1 VIDKLRVTAGE
12 VRGTEVRL
20 RSVLRGLVPE
30 ANLKSGSV
38 FNDLLIR
45 GLAYGAV
52 LLEKEADEVRSRMS
66 LSLLAART
74 DNAASIAL
82 DDLVSNW
89 LIERKQG
96 GLATGEIFLATSSTA
111 GYAIP
116 SNIRFTVPGGVAFV
130 LADSSSDI
138 AVSVDDLLEDTS
150 VTPSR
155 YLYRLS
161 VISASSGLGGS
172 LPPSTFTSS
181 FQPANFSSAFSVS
194 PMSAV
199 AAIETNSALVDRAKD
214 SLSLR
219 GLSTVRSIKATLED
233 EELPTLYNVEVV
245 SSGDSEMQRDL
256 VTIGDYATTVHSLG
270 YANILPY
277 LAVISDPVTAQ
288 LSTTATSVQLP
299 SQYAITGLRSVKD
312 SSNNELP
319 RVSQTS
325 PGKYA
330 VRDGSV
336 ISVVS
341 ELPPA
346 YVEVNPASYSA
357 NTHNRVGDSIGLKT
371 VDLAPVKYSVALYTA
386 AEFGT
391 INTLVSSEDNRI
403 ATGNVA
409 TVLPNLVE
417 VYLKLCYVRNTNSPV
432 AISTSRIQQVAVSY
446 INSYVGSLTVS
457 GIVSHLIQNLYQ
469 YVASIDLSASTFM
482 YALNLP
488 DGTVA
493 PYSTTSLFSVEDV
506 SKLLDPEQSFT
517 RDSLLDMQ
525 ISDRTCQFY
534 AGTHTVSV
542 VEAV

>member
-1 VIDKLRVTAGE
+1 MIDKLRVTAGE

-20 RSVLRGLVPE
+20 RSVLRDLVPE

-66 LSLLAART
+66 LSMLADRT

-96 GLATGEIFLATSSTA
+96 GLATGEIFLATSSTS
-111 GYAIP
+111 GYVIP

-138 AVSVDDLLEDTS
+138 AVSADDLLEDTS

-199 AAIETNSALVDRAKD
+199 AAIETNSALVDRAKN

-233 EELPTLYNVEVV
+233 EELSTLYNVEVV

-277 LAVISDPVTAQ
+277 LAVISDQVTAQ
-288 LSTTATSVQLP
+288 LSDTATSVQLP
-299 SQYAITGLRSVKD
+299 SQYAITGLSSVKD

-319 RVSQTS
+319 RVSRTS
-325 PGKYA
+325 AGKYA
-330 VRDGSV
+330 VRDESG

-341 ELPPA
+341 ALPTA

-357 NTHNRVGDSIGLKT
+357 STHNTAGDSIALKT
-371 VDLAPVKYSVALYTA
+371 VDSDPVSYSVALYTA

-432 AISTSRIQQVAVSY
+432 EISTSRIQQVAVSY

-469 YVASIDLSASTFM
+469 YVASIDLSASTFK

-506 SKLLDPEQSFT
+506 SKLLDPEQDLT
-517 RDSLLDMQ
+517 RDSLLGMQ

-542 VEAV
+542 KAV

>member
-1 VIDKLRVTAGE
+1 
-12 VRGTEVRL
+12 
-20 RSVLRGLVPE
+20 
-30 ANLKSGSV
+30 
-38 FNDLLIR
+38 
-45 GLAYGAV
+45 
-52 LLEKEADEVRSRMS
+52 MS
-66 LSLLAART
+66 LSLLADRT

-96 GLATGEIFLATSSTA
+96 GLATGEIFLATSSPT
-111 GYAIP
+111 GYVIP
-116 SNIRFTVPGGVAFV
+116 ASIRFTVPGGVAFV
-130 LADSSSDI
+130 LADPSSDI
-138 AVSVDDLLEDTS
+138 TVSVDNLVEDTS
-150 VTPSR
+150 VSPTR

-199 AAIETNSALVDRAKD
+199 AAIETNSALVDRAKN

-233 EELPTLYNVEVV
+233 EEISTLYNVEVV

-270 YANILPY
+270 YANIIPY
-277 LAVISDPVTAQ
+277 LAVISQPVSIE
-288 LSTTATSVQLP
+288 LSTTDTTVQLP
-299 SQYAITGLRSVKD
+299 SQYAITGLRAVKD

-325 PGKYA
+325 EGNYA
-330 VRDGSV
+330 VRDASGL
-336 ISVVS
+336 SVVS
-341 ELPPA
+341 ALPDS
-346 YVEVNPASYSA
+346 YVEVKPTTYSA
-357 NTHNRVGDSIGLKT
+357 ATHNSVGDSIVLVT
-371 VDLAPVKYSVALYTA
+371 TDDPAVRYDISLYTA
-386 AEFGT
+386 SEFGT
-391 INTLVSSEDNRI
+391 VNTLVSSDDNRI
-403 ATGNVA
+403 AAGNVA
-409 TVLPNLVE
+409 VLLPSLVE
-417 VYLKLCYVRNTNSPV
+417 VYLNLRYVPNSNAPV
-432 AISTSRIQQVAVSY
+432 AISTAQIQQVAVSY
-446 INSYVGSLTVS
+446 INSRVGSLTVS

-493 PYSTTSLFSVEDV
+493 PYSTTSSFTVEDV
-506 SKLLDPEQSFT
+506 SKLLDPDQNLT

-534 AGTHTVSV
+534 AATHTVSV
-542 VEAV
+542 GTV

>member
-66 LSLLAART
+66 LSLLADRT

-96 GLATGEIFLATSSTA
+96 GLATGEIFLATSSST
-111 GYAIP
+111 GYVIP
-116 SNIRFTVPGGVAFV
+116 ANIRFTVPGGVAFV
-130 LADSSSDI
+130 LADSSSDK
-138 AVSVDDLLEDTS
+138 AVSADDLTEDSS
-150 VTPSR
+150 VSPTR

-172 LPPSTFTSS
+172 LPPSSFTSS

-199 AAIETNSALVDRAKD
+199 AAIETNSALVDRAKN

-233 EELPTLYNVEVV
+233 EQIPTLYNVEVV

-277 LAVISDPVTAQ
+277 LAVISEQVTAE
-288 LSTTATSVQLP
+288 LSAASSRIQLP
-299 SQYAITGLRSVKD
+299 SQYAIMGLRSVKD

-330 VRDGSV
+330 VRDDSGV
-336 ISVVS
+336 SVVS
-341 ELPPA
+341 ALPA
-346 YVEVNPASYSA
+346 SYVEVSTLPYSA
-357 NTHNRVGDSIGLKT
+357 TTHNTVGDTVEVKT
-371 VDLAPVKYSVALYTA
+371 LDLAPVKYSVALYTT

-403 ATGNVA
+403 ATGNAAV
-409 TVLPNLVE
+409 VLPNLVE
-417 VYLKLCYVRNTNSPV
+417 VYLKLCYVSNSNSPV
-432 AISTSRIQQVAVSY
+432 PISTSQIQQVAVSY
-446 INSYVGSLTVS
+446 INSHIGSLTVS

-482 YALNLP
+482 YVLNLP

-493 PYSTTSLFSVEDV
+493 PYSTTSSFSVEDV
-506 SKLLDPEQSFT
+506 SKLLDPEQDLT
-517 RDSLLDMQ
+517 KDSLLDMQ
-525 ISDRTCQFY
+525 VSDRTCQFY

-542 VEAV
+542 EAV

>member
-1 VIDKLRVTAGE
+1 MIDKLRVTAGE

-20 RSVLRGLVPE
+20 RSVLRDLVPE

-66 LSLLAART
+66 LSMLADRT

-96 GLATGEIFLATSSTA
+96 GLATGEIFLATSSST
-111 GYAIP
+111 GYVIP
-116 SNIRFTVPGGVAFV
+116 ANIRFTVPGGVAFV
-130 LADSSSDI
+130 LTGNPPEDI

-199 AAIETNSALVDRAKD
+199 AAIETNSSLVDRAKS

-277 LAVISDPVTAQ
+277 LSVISDPVTAQ
-288 LSTTATSVQLP
+288 LSQIATSVQLP
-299 SQYAITGLRSVKD
+299 SQYAITGLSSVKD

-330 VRDGSV
+330 VRDGSE

-341 ELPPA
+341 ELPEA
-346 YVEVNPASYSA
+346 YVQVNPAPYSA
-357 NTHNRVGDSIGLKT
+357 STHNTAGDSIGLKT
-371 VDLAPVKYSVALYTA
+371 VDLDPVKYSVALYTA

-432 AISTSRIQQVAVSY
+432 DISTSRIQQVAVSY

-469 YVASIDLSASTFM
+469 YVASIDLSASTFK

-506 SKLLDPEQSFT
+506 SKLLDPAQDLT

-542 VEAV
+542 KAV